1 MGKAC
6 NIVRFK
12 IKDGCHSE
20 FEELFSDRDQVA
32 GEFLS
37 CLVKTGDNSYCGFSL
52 WDSNEALA
60 AARPE
65 LIEFLDT
72 GRHLLDEISPEL
84 GVTDPVSGEIL
95 LIDGIDWRSGAITAY
110 AEEDFDFDYNEPPDA
125 EDSEIL

>member
-12 IKDGCHSE
+12 VKDGCEAE
-20 FEELFSDRDQVA
+20 FEELFSDREHLA

-37 CLVKTGDNSYCGFSL
+37 SLVKTGNNYYCGFSL

-72 GRHLLDEISPEL
+72 GRHLLEEISSEL
-84 GVTDPVSGEIL
+84 GVTDPVSGEVL
-95 LIDGIDWRSGAITAY
+95 HLKGIDWRSGSITAY
-110 AEEDFDFDYNEPPDA
+110 AEEDFDYEYNEPTEV
-125 EDSEIL
+125 ED